1 MSDEQTEK
9 RLQQIETRLDRG
21 NARLDTLDSGQTQS
35 NLRLDALDRG
45 QAAMIRRM
53 DSDEVERKGLRDEIV
68 KNTEATT
75 QTLEQTHVIRQ
86 LAENMQAA
94 GRFFN
99 GVATVL
105 NRVAKWLL
113 PIVMLGLAIWGGVW
127 AWLHGGKPPSVG

>member
-9 RLQQIETRLDRG
+9 RLQQIETRLDIG
-21 NARLDTLDSGQTQS
+21 NARLDTLDTGQTES

-45 QAAMIRRM
+45 QAAMIKRM
-53 DSDEVERKGLRDEIV
+53 DSDEIERGALRTEIGE
-68 KNTEATT
+68 NTKATKE
-75 QTLEQTHVIRQ
+75 TLELTKDVRD
-86 LAENMQAA
+86 LAQNMQSA

-99 GVATVL
+99 GLATGL